1 MRVFQ
6 EGGIT
11 LELKGM
17 NALVTGGSRGI
28 GKAIA
33 IELSN
38 QGANVAI
45 SFVNNESKAK
55 EVVAEIEKNGVK
67 GLAVKAN
74 VSKEEDVNNMVDAV
88 NKELGSIDILVN
100 NAGIT
105 KDNLL
110 IRMKIEDWDDVIN
123 TNLKGAYLCTKA
135 VTRGMMKR
143 RFGKIVNIASVVG
156 VSGNAG
162 QANYSASKAG
172 IIGFTKS
179 IAKEL
184 GSRGINVNAI
194 APGFVE
200 TDMTKVLSEDIKK
213 QMLDIIPLKKFA
225 QPKDIANV
233 VAFLCS
239 EKGSYITGQVI
250 NVDGGMNM

>member
-1 MRVFQ
+1 
-6 EGGIT
+6 
-11 LELKGM
+11 
-17 NALVTGGSRGI
+17 
-28 GKAIA
+28 
-33 IELSN
+33 
-38 QGANVAI
+38 
-45 SFVNNESKAK
+45 
-55 EVVAEIEKNGVK
+55 
-67 GLAVKAN
+67 
-74 VSKEEDVNNMVDAV
+74 
-88 NKELGSIDILVN
+88 
-100 NAGIT
+100 
-105 KDNLL
+105 
-110 IRMKIEDWDDVIN
+110 MKIEDWDDVIN

-135 VTRGMMKR
+135 VTRGMMKK

-200 TDMTKVLSEDIKK
+200 TDMTKVLSEDIRK

-233 VAFLCS
+233 VVFLCS

-250 NVDGGMNM
+250 NVDGGMTM

>member
-1 MRVFQ
+1 M
-6 EGGIT
+6 
-11 LELKGM
+11 ELKGM

-135 VTRGMMKR
+135 VTRGMMKK

>member
-1 MRVFQ
+1 
-6 EGGIT
+6 
-11 LELKGM
+11 M

-33 IELSN
+33 IELSK

-45 SFVNNESKAK
+45 NFINNESKAN

-74 VSKEEDVNNMVDAV
+74 VSKEEDVNNMIDVV

-110 IRMKIEDWDDVIN
+110 IRMKVEDWDDVIN

-143 RFGKIVNIASVVG
+143 RFGKIVSIASVVG
-156 VSGNAG
+156 ISGNAG

-200 TDMTKVLSEDIKK
+200 TDMTKVLSEDIRK
-213 QMLDIIPLKKFA
+213 QTLDIIPLKKFA
-225 QPKDIANV
+225 QPEDIANV
-233 VAFLCS
+233 VVFLCS

-250 NVDGGMNM
+250 NVDGGMVM

>member
-1 MRVFQ
+1 M
-6 EGGIT
+6 
-11 LELKGM
+11 ELKGM

-33 IELSN
+33 IELSK

-74 VSKEEDVNNMVDAV
+74 VSKEEDVNNMVDVV

-110 IRMKIEDWDDVIN
+110 IRMKTEDWDDVIN

-135 VTRGMMKR
+135 VTRGMMKK
-143 RFGKIVNIASVVG
+143 RFGKIVSIASVVG

-200 TDMTKVLSEDIKK
+200 TDMTQVLSEDIKK

-250 NVDGGMNM
+250 NVDGGMTM

>member
-1 MRVFQ
+1 
-6 EGGIT
+6 
-11 LELKGM
+11 M

-33 IELSN
+33 IELSK

-74 VSKEEDVNNMVDAV
+74 VSKEEDVNNMVDVV

-110 IRMKIEDWDDVIN
+110 IRMKTEDWDDVIN

-135 VTRGMMKR
+135 VTRGMMKK
-143 RFGKIVNIASVVG
+143 RFGKIVSIASVVG

-200 TDMTKVLSEDIKK
+200 TDMTQVLSEDIKK

-250 NVDGGMNM
+250 NVDGGMTM

>member
-1 MRVFQ
+1 
-6 EGGIT
+6 
-11 LELKGM
+11 M

-33 IELSN
+33 IELSK

-45 SFVNNESKAK
+45 NFINNESKAK

-74 VSKEEDVNNMVDAV
+74 VSKEEDVNNMVDVV

-135 VTRGMMKR
+135 VTRGMMKK

-200 TDMTKVLSEDIKK
+200 TDMTKVLSEDIRK

-233 VAFLCS
+233 VVFLCS